1 MSTKDLARAA
11 ERGIEILHS
20 YGVTGFQDAAASL
33 QLMRALK
40 ELDVAGNL
48 HAWVVTSMQANDFI
62 FGTTPL
68 GEGIIAHRAELRSE
82 HHRPDFIKIFLDG
95 VPPAGTA
102 AFIEPYLSG
111 VGFPE
116 CHCGGTT
123 MAPAELE
130 RWLMSTAERG
140 ISAKIHCTGDASV
153 RLVLDTVAKV
163 RAAGHLEPK
172 YHIAHGQ
179 FIHEQDIPRF
189 AELDVTADISPSL
202 WFPGVIAEAIA
213 TVLPAERASKMQPN
227 RSLLDT
233 GARVAGGSDWPVS
246 VSPNAWEGI
255 YGLVTRKDP
264 TGQFPG
270 TLWPEQAITLPE
282 AISVYTTGLCR
293 SYGRGRRHGIPGP
306 WKVSRFHRPERQSVR
321 NRHRGRSAHN
331 HAADLVRRPQSLR
344 RKAFGTRHGRI
355 RGHWPRSEP
364 DRFPCSN
371 AEACGSAGIITVLPS
386 DGGTAPLP
394 PARKNMTMTT
404 AVKAAPGV
412 TRLRQ
417 RNVHLYRRFQRRPL
431 YRPVDCPGNR
441 RQTDPTVRFNPG
453 PGRNALFAGTGRLQ
467 LGDSAGIS
475 VAPPDKPENSQ
486 LHFHGRRHRR
496 KRRVRIYGRFRSPDR
511 RQGGDQPRGRLHHR
525 DHSDPQR
532 KDLEPQ
538 PRVRNIRRLPV
549 GHGRTDFGRLP
560 GIVRRS
566 RSRSN
571 LLDPRRAGR
580 VVPPRG
586 QPDRRGSAADS
597 VPGRSVS
604 DQAGSNLQG
613 SSGNGRSLAVLCRA
627 KRCLVIHRPDL
638 RGLRNR
644 SFLQQPR
651 PFPSH
656 RGRDPV
662 SPHGDSPRGHPPTK
676 ASTSSPAT

>member
-1 MSTKDLARAA
+1 MRDQSGRATGVLIEAGGILVEQTLARLQPMSTKDLARAA

-282 AISVYTTGLCR
+282 AIRIYTTSCAEAMGVDDVTGSLAPGKSADFIVLSDNPYEIDIEDVPHITTR
-293 SYGRGRRHGIPGP
+293 QTWFAGR
-306 WKVSRFHRPERQSVR
+306 KVFD
-321 NRHRGRSAHN
+321 A
-331 HAADLVRRPQSLR
+331 
-344 RKAFGTRHGRI
+344 T
-355 RGHWPRSEP
+355 RSEP
-364 DRFPCSN
+364 ATGAS
-371 AEACGSAGIITVLPS
+371 
-386 DGGTAPLP
+386 
-394 PARKNMTMTT
+394 
-404 AVKAAPGV
+404 
-412 TRLRQ
+412 
-417 RNVHLYRRFQRRPL
+417 RPL
-431 YRPVDCPGNR
+431 S
-441 RQTDPTVRFNPG
+441 RQ
-453 PGRNALFAGTGRLQ
+453 
-467 LGDSAGIS
+467 
-475 VAPPDKPENSQ
+475 
-486 LHFHGRRHRR
+486 
-496 KRRVRIYGRFRSPDR
+496 
-511 RQGGDQPRGRLHHR
+511 QG
-525 DHSDPQR
+525 
-532 KDLEPQ
+532 
-538 PRVRNIRRLPV
+538 
-549 GHGRTDFGRLP
+549 
-560 GIVRRS
+560 
-566 RSRSN
+566 
-571 LLDPRRAGR
+571 
-580 VVPPRG
+580 
-586 QPDRRGSAADS
+586 
-597 VPGRSVS
+597 
-604 DQAGSNLQG
+604 
-613 SSGNGRSLAVLCRA
+613 
-627 KRCLVIHRPDL
+627 
-638 RGLRNR
+638 
-644 SFLQQPR
+644 
-651 PFPSH
+651 
-656 RGRDPV
+656 
-662 SPHGDSPRGHPPTK
+662 
-676 ASTSSPAT
+676 

>member
-1 MSTKDLARAA
+1 MNNQADLLLINGVIDTLDHAHPRAASMAIKAGKVHSFGLAAEAVVGPLTTVVDLDGGYVMPGLLDVHNHHMLAGQMDLFELNEPPTKTLDELLIAVADQANRLAQEEWVIGGSWGSGLLNELNSADALARFDAATGGRPALLKDDSKHNRWVNSRALELSGIDEGTPDPEGGSIMRDQSGRATGVLIEAGGILVEQTLARLQPMSTKDLARAA

-153 RLVLDTVAKV
+153 RLVLDTVSKV
-163 RAAGHLEPK
+163 RAAGHLEPN

-282 AISVYTTGLCR
+282 AINVYTTGC
-293 SYGRGRRHGIPGP
+293 
-306 WKVSRFHRPERQSVR
+306 
-321 NRHRGRSAHN
+321 
-331 HAADLVRRPQSLR
+331 
-344 RKAFGTRHGRI
+344 
-355 RGHWPRSEP
+355 
-364 DRFPCSN
+364 
-371 AEACGSAGIITVLPS
+371 AEAMGVDDVTGSL
-386 DGGTAPLP
+386 
-394 PARKNMTMTT
+394 
-404 AVKAAPGV
+404 APGKSADFIV
-412 TRLRQ
+412 LSDNPYEIDIEDVPHITTRQTWFAGRK
-417 RNVHLYRRFQRRPL
+417 VFDAKPPEPATGASRPL
-431 YRPVDCPGNR
+431 
-441 RQTDPTVRFNPG
+441 
-453 PGRNALFAGTGRLQ
+453 A
-467 LGDSAGIS
+467 
-475 VAPPDKPENSQ
+475 
-486 LHFHGRRHRR
+486 
-496 KRRVRIYGRFRSPDR
+496 
-511 RQGGDQPRGRLHHR
+511 
-525 DHSDPQR
+525 
-532 KDLEPQ
+532 
-538 PRVRNIRRLPV
+538 
-549 GHGRTDFGRLP
+549 
-560 GIVRRS
+560 
-566 RSRSN
+566 
-571 LLDPRRAGR
+571 PRRA
-580 VVPPRG
+580 
-586 QPDRRGSAADS
+586 
-597 VPGRSVS
+597 
-604 DQAGSNLQG
+604 
-613 SSGNGRSLAVLCRA
+613 
-627 KRCLVIHRPDL
+627 
-638 RGLRNR
+638 
-644 SFLQQPR
+644 
-651 PFPSH
+651 
-656 RGRDPV
+656 
-662 SPHGDSPRGHPPTK
+662 
-676 ASTSSPAT
+676 